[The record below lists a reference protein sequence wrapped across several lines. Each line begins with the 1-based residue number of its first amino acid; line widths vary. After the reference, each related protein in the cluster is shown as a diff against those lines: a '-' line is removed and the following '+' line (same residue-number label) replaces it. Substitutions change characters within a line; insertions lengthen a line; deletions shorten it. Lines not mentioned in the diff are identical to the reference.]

1 MKVFDLGACNTVLN
15 QYVAE
20 LRDVNV
26 QTDRMRFRRNVQR
39 IGHVMA
45 YEISKT
51 LVYKSVEVQTPLATA
66 TASIP
71 TDDIVIGTVLRAG
84 LPFHQGFL
92 DIFDKAGNA
101 FLSAYRYYTDREC
114 RNIDVHIE
122 YIASPNLND
131 CTFIIV
137 DPMLATGESLEL
149 AYKAFLSKGKP
160 KRIILASV
168 IAAKE
173 GIEHL
178 QKTFPS
184 DDVELYCAAI
194 DPELNEHRYIVPG
207 LGDAGDLMYG
217 DKM

>member
-39 IGHVMA
+39 IGNVMA

-194 DPELNEHRYIVPG
+194 DPEINEHRYIVPG

>member
-1 MKVFDLGACNTVLN
+1 MKVFDLGVRDTVLN

-51 LVYKSVEVQTPLATA
+51 LVYEPISVQTPLATA

-71 TDDIVIGTVLRAG
+71 VDDIVIGTVLRAG

-114 RNIDVHIE
+114 RNIE
-122 YIASPNLND
+122 YIASPNLD
-131 CTFIIV
+131 GCTFIIV

-160 KRIILASV
+160 RRIILASV
-168 IAAKE
+168 IAANE

-178 QKTFPS
+178 QKTFPT
-184 DDVELYCAAI
+184 DEVELYCAAI

-217 DKM
+217 EKM